1 MIAKQGAAL
10 LAVTDADGIA
20 HLVTDAA
27 MAAGRRAGRYAAVC
41 GAEVI
46 AASLTA
52 PEFSRCRG
60 CRTVCGGDRR
70 G

>member
-10 LAVTDADGIA
+10 LAVTDAEGIE
-20 HLVTDAA
+20 HLVTDVA
-27 MAAGRRAGRYAAVC
+27 MVAGRRAGRYVAAC
-41 GAEVI
+41 GADVI

-52 PEFSRCRG
+52 PEFGRCRA
-60 CRTVCGGDRR
+60 CRQQRTGR